1 MPKFKVKSFPP
12 VRVDDSLYDQAVKY
26 AGIADELLS
35 VFIRKAVKMRIK
47 QMQDEKTGNM
57 ISQGVLSGKLT
68 PEENIESYNKAKE
81 NAKQMERPFKSF
93 QKGGK

>member
-12 VRVDDSLYDQAVKY
+12 VRVDDSLYDQAVKC

-47 QMQDEKTGNM
+47 QMQDEKCL

>member
-1 MPKFKVKSFPP
+1 MKTRTEKLEFHVCNLCE
-12 VRVDDSLYDQAVKY
+12 DY
-26 AGIADELLS
+26 ELLS

-47 QMQDEKTGNM
+47 QMQDEKCL